1 MIKILKFRRN
11 RADVWSSI
19 NHTGIP
25 CKGARQHIIILHS
38 IIVGRVNIAKCRGYI
53 IIYIIIYRAMSSNY
67 II

>member
-11 RADVWSSI
+11 RAGVWSSI

-25 CKGARQHIIILHS
+25 CKGIRQHIIILHS
-38 IIVGRVNIAKCRGYI
+38 IIVGRVNIAKCRGHI
-53 IIYIIIYRAMSSNY
+53 IIYIIYRAMSSNY